1 MSAVPEPA
9 VLLELTGVTR
19 YFDGDPDTGIHDV
32 NLRIYRGEFIA
43 ILGPSGA
50 GKSTLLNILGL
61 LDIPDAGIYR
71 VDGIPVGSL
80 PERARD
86 RFRSRIFGFMFQQ
99 SFILGD
105 SSALDNAGLGL
116 RTQHIPLAR
125 RRARAHEAL
134 ARLGVDGRAP
144 AAGRVLSGGE
154 QQRVALA
161 RAIATRPEVLLADEP
176 TGNLDR
182 ANGAAVLAYLH
193 ELNAAGMTVIL
204 ITHDENIAATAT
216 RQIRVEDGTVLAG
229 APPGAPLPSRPPEAP
244 AAAREGGRLRRRLT
258 ALADDLGDALNVLT
272 TRAGRTLFLL
282 LAFTLGIGGL
292 ITSLG
297 IGESASAQVSQRL
310 SAAALDEVRVAV
322 PGGAALLEPGDP
334 RLPNWLESAGSLPH
348 VRATGVISRAAGSA
362 ATITRLAP
370 TDPRPDASLS
380 LVSASASYLRA
391 AGATSIGP
399 DTLSLLD
406 DPSLGGIA
414 ILGSAAAEALEL
426 PPPGPGSTLWVN
438 GRLVDVVGVLDA
450 GPRQGDLAD
459 AVIVSPDVLRGL
471 PDLASTL
478 LVRTEPGYPAAVAE
492 ALPARMD
499 PANPG
504 QFGLETVA
512 DLRELRYGVAT
523 DLGSLI
529 ALISAVL
536 LLLAAISAACTM
548 YVSVQARGHEIALRR
563 AVGAGR
569 RAVATLFLGEGV
581 LIGLSGGAVGIA
593 AGTAATLAICAARE
607 WTPVLA
613 PWLPLAGL
621 GLGLLSGLFSAAV
634 PAWAAGRQR
643 PAATLRAR

>member
-9 VLLELTGVTR
+9 ALLELTGVTR

-86 RFRSRIFGFMFQQ
+86 RLRSRIFGFMFQQ

-125 RRARAHEAL
+125 RRVRAHEAL
-134 ARLGVDGRAP
+134 ARLGVDGRAR

-229 APPGAPLPSRPPEAP
+229 APPGAPRPSRPPEAP

-310 SAAALDEVRVAV
+310 SAAAQR
-322 PGGAALLEPGDP
+322 G
-334 RLPNWLESAGSLPH
+334 
-348 VRATGVISRAAGSA
+348 
-362 ATITRLAP
+362 
-370 TDPRPDASLS
+370 
-380 LVSASASYLRA
+380 
-391 AGATSIGP
+391 
-399 DTLSLLD
+399 
-406 DPSLGGIA
+406 
-414 ILGSAAAEALEL
+414 
-426 PPPGPGSTLWVN
+426 
-438 GRLVDVVGVLDA
+438 
-450 GPRQGDLAD
+450 GPR
-459 AVIVSPDVLRGL
+459 R
-471 PDLASTL
+471 
-478 LVRTEPGYPAAVAE
+478 
-492 ALPARMD
+492 
-499 PANPG
+499 
-504 QFGLETVA
+504 
-512 DLRELRYGVAT
+512 
-523 DLGSLI
+523 
-529 ALISAVL
+529 
-536 LLLAAISAACTM
+536 
-548 YVSVQARGHEIALRR
+548 
-563 AVGAGR
+563 GAGR
-569 RAVATLFLGEGV
+569 RSGRGRAPGTRRPAPPELAGFRRLAPPCARHRCDLPGRGIRRHDHPAGPHRSAPGCLPLPRLG
-581 LIGLSGGAVGIA
+581 LRKLSSGGRGHVDWARYPLP
-593 AGTAATLAICAARE
+593 AG
-607 WTPVLA
+607 
-613 PWLPLAGL
+613 
-621 GLGLLSGLFSAAV
+621 
-634 PAWAAGRQR
+634 
-643 PAATLRAR
+643 